1 MIFSKIYWKAVRVL
15 GNLLG
20 LSWPF
25 VIRGLGRKKQLPGHS
40 PQKRALLYFK
50 TEPFV
55 MPWKVRAYAHTNLW
69 EIVEMVRILN
79 RYGYAVD
86 VVDRDAKQF
95 VPDNVYDLFLGLGAG
110 HSGKRFS
117 QFAQRMPCATKI
129 LIAAGPE
136 PRLSN
141 KLVLEQYARF
151 NHRHGCNVPAMRLTE
166 GIDFE
171 SFSCDTDYFMPIGGQ
186 GTFCPESYGNLG
198 KPVLNY
204 LPSTSPAIRFLP
216 EWLDTRSR
224 NAFLCFAGDG
234 FICKGVDV
242 VVDAFAAMP
251 DAEVYICGPSS
262 EPAFF
267 EVLGA
272 KLAQSSNIRYE
283 GFIEIGG
290 SRFEQLMA
298 HCAYV
303 VFSSSA
309 EGCATSVATALR
321 AGLIPVVTHETG
333 IDIGQFGIKI
343 GGKKDNLVEETVR
356 ACQQAIQM
364 QDTDYRQR
372 VWVCLEDSLKYTQSS
387 FTASFDKAIR
397 TVLGGRSA
405 QTDMRTAYHPTI
417 SPVGTPS
424 HSD

>member
-1 MIFSKIYWKAVRVL
+1 MV
-15 GNLLG
+15 GDLLG
-20 LSWPF
+20 LNWPF
-25 VIRGLGRKKQLPGHS
+25 VVRGLGHSPLLPGHPS
-40 PQKRALLYFK
+40 QRRALLYFK

-55 MPWKVRAYAHTNLW
+55 MPWQVRNYAHTNLW
-69 EIVEMVRILN
+69 EIVEIVRILI
-79 RYGYAVD
+79 RYGYTVD
-86 VVDRDAKQF
+86 VVDRDAKRF
-95 VPDNVYDLFLGLGAG
+95 SPEDVYELFLGLGAG

-117 QFAQRMPCATKI
+117 QYAQRMPSATKI

-151 NHRHGCNVPAMRLTE
+151 NHRHGCDVPTMRLTE

-171 SFSCDTDYFMPIGGQ
+171 SFARDTDYFMPIGEPH
-186 GTFCPESYGNLG
+186 TFCPQSYKTLG

-204 LPSTSPAIRFLP
+204 LPSSSPAIRFLP
-216 EWLDTRSR
+216 EWFDTRSKK
-224 NAFLCFAGDG
+224 AFLCFAGDG

-251 DAEVYICGPSS
+251 EAEVFICGPRS

-272 KLAQSSNIRYE
+272 KLAQSANIRYE

-290 SRFEQLMA
+290 PRFEELMA
-298 HCAYV
+298 RCAYV

-321 AGLIPVVTHETG
+321 AGLLPVVTRETG
-333 IDIGQFGIKI
+333 IDVGHFGSYID
-343 GGKKDNLVEETVR
+343 GDKDNLVGDTIR
-356 ACQQAIQM
+356 ACRAVM
-364 QDTDYRQR
+364 KMRDAEYRRR
-372 VWVCLEDSLKYTQSS
+372 VWACLEDSSKYTQAS
-387 FTASFDKAIR
+387 FTESFDKAIR
-397 TVLGGRSA
+397 TVLSRRATPVQGKASKA
-405 QTDMRTAYHPTI
+405 QTDERNPA
-417 SPVGTPS
+417 VRLRRA
-424 HSD
+424 